1 MKPAVYLNCQLVLKR
16 QSTPQLRVA
25 SMRIDDQFEYTVTLS
40 DKSAIT
46 HWNNTTLAFLAH
58 SAATPEHLA
67 KTLEVDANF
76 ALAQAARGLF
86 CLLLGRREMT
96 ATAFEAYAV
105 ADKSRR
111 DTPVTDREEAVI
123 DALDDW
129 LQGAPSKAAERLDEM
144 LVKYPRDALLL
155 KLVHAIRFILGQPS
169 RMRSSIENV
178 ISTYE
183 DDHIAKGY
191 VHGCYAFA
199 LEESGDFDRAERI
212 GKDAVSWQSDDA
224 WGLHAVAHVLDMTG
238 KTEEGIRWLDTQP
251 QAWEHCNNFGYHVWW
266 HLALLHLDRGNVERV
281 FELYDHK
288 FRQEH
293 TDDFRDIS
301 NAASMLVRLELEGIK
316 VGHRWE
322 ELAALSEKRI
332 DDTSNV
338 FADLHY
344 MLALL
349 GDNRRQ
355 ASDRLL
361 ARMRSFGEQ
370 DGNEMAQITKS
381 AGSPTA
387 AGLMQFK
394 NGNYFSA
401 YHHLAEARPL
411 LRTVGGSHAQ
421 RDVFERITIE
431 AALRAGLC
439 QEAKRMIDERTRLRG
454 GTDTYGESRMAK
466 ATRMMAATD
475 IMQSEHLRFR
485 MG

>member
-1 MKPAVYLNCQLVLKR
+1 
-16 QSTPQLRVA
+16 
-25 SMRIDDQFEYTVTLS
+25 MRIDDQFEYTVTLS
-40 DKSAIT
+40 DKSALT
-46 HWNNTTLAFLAH
+46 HWNNTILAFLAH

-67 KTLEVDANF
+67 KTLEADPDF

-96 ATAFEAYAV
+96 ATAFEAYAI
-105 ADKSRR
+105 ADKCRR
-111 DTPVTDREEAVI
+111 DTQITDREEAVVE
-123 DALDDW
+123 ALNDW
-129 LQGAPSKAAERLDEM
+129 LQGTPTKSADRLDE
-144 LVKYPRDALLL
+144 LLLKYPRDAFLL
-155 KLVHAIRFILGQPS
+155 KLVHAIRFVLGQPS
-169 RMRSSIENV
+169 RMRSSIEGV
-178 ISTYE
+178 ISSYE

-191 VHGCYAFA
+191 VHGCYSFA
-199 LEESGDFDRAERI
+199 LEETGDFDRAERI
-212 GKDAVSWQSDDA
+212 GKEAVAFQHDDA

-238 KTEEGIRWLDTQP
+238 QTEEGIKWLDDQP
-251 QAWEHCNNFGYHVWW
+251 KAWEHCNNFGYHVWW

-281 FELYDHK
+281 FELYDQK
-288 FRQEH
+288 FRKDH
-293 TDDFRDIS
+293 TDDYRDIS

-316 VGHRWE
+316 VGNRWE
-322 ELAALSEKRI
+322 ELASISEKRI
-332 DDTSNV
+332 DDSCNV

-355 ASDRLL
+355 SSDRLL
-361 ARMRSFGEQ
+361 TRMRTFGEQ
-370 DGNEMAQITKS
+370 DTNEMGLVTKTT
-381 AGSPTA
+381 GSPTA
-387 AGLMQFK
+387 SGLMQFK

-421 RDVFERITIE
+421 RDVFERLTIE

-454 GTDTYGESRMAK
+454 GSDTYGETRMAQ
-466 ATRMMAATD
+466 ATRMTEATD
-475 IMQSEHLRFR
+475 LMQSEHLRFR